1 MRLRTVLPPRRAALA
16 VALVVLAAPFAARPA
31 RAQGA
36 APWQQRVAY
45 EMDVTMDAPAHRM
58 AGRQRLTLQ
67 NNSPDTLRQVFY
79 HLYFNAFQKTSL
91 MATRNRHLPDPDAR
105 VVPRIFEY
113 TPDEEGWHR
122 IGSLT
127 QDGQPVPFRVDDTV
141 LRADL
146 ATPIPPGGRAVF
158 DLAFTSQVPLQT
170 RRSGWKSREGIDFS
184 MSQWYP
190 KLAHYD
196 ARGWHADPYI
206 GREFYGEFGTWD
218 VRITLPSEYM
228 VGGTGVVVNAEE
240 VGKGYQ
246 RDTSRVVTHAPGSN
260 LTWHFRA
267 ENVHDFA
274 WVADRDYVHDRIDGP
289 NGRQYHLLYQPAY
302 ADGWRFLRTFV
313 PALFRF
319 YEQRF
324 GPYVWPQFTVA
335 QAGDG
340 GMEYPMINFITGGRT
355 PNSLIGVTAHEAAH
369 EWFYGMLGSNESDY
383 AWMDEGFTE
392 FATTEALTALFR
404 GNAPAARADHR
415 SATRGI
421 VALQES
427 GLFEPVSSPSDHYA
441 TNRAYSTASYGGG
454 QMILDLLGYVLGDSV
469 RDAGLRRYVQQY
481 TLRHPQPA
489 DVERVMEAASG
500 VQLDWFFQQVAN
512 STRRLDLAVEGVRRR
527 GDSTHVTLERK
538 DAMFFPV
545 DVRLTMA
552 DGTTRYVH
560 VPTSEMVGAKA
571 VPAGWTVARPWGWT
585 HERYTFAVP
594 GRVRAVLLDPDRR
607 SPDYNRL
614 NDADR
619 FPIQRRFLRAPV
631 ANDTSYS
638 VGWRPLA
645 TYAVDYGGGVGVRAA
660 GTAWTNRHEF
670 AGALKLWPQ
679 VIASNGDHPAYRPLR
694 SFNPEGEDDDEF
706 RRVRGTYRSWFE
718 GVDYA
723 LRYATSPRVP
733 GTRLRGGV
741 SFEKAMG
748 FYENRATLAR
758 RFGRWAPLGRDRGTL
773 TAEVGH
779 FRAPYARAFDLFDV
793 RYAGYGAHRV
803 WAGLRYAAGRGENR
817 VELGG
822 QAGSSVRALTG
833 AGSNGPFPS
842 NFLSDPTKV
851 WVKAQRAWAFG
862 PLTAR
867 ARMMGLLG
875 TQNLAFDERFV
886 LGHGT
891 PRDLWLNPA
900 TRAVLAAAGER
911 YGTRVEESGGVPR
924 YERTKPLLYPVS
936 PYGPTGYALEREA
949 PLSPVPARS
958 TVTGNLE
965 LETRPVDPALPLRAF
980 AFSGLAVLGDP
991 DAESDGLSTLL
1002 TTPDFTNTDAYYV
1015 DAGLGLRLAVA
1026 DVPLLRRWTAQSD
1039 ALGALRLTAR
1049 FPLWLFNPTAT
1060 TDYVNDRTTRSSED
1074 AFKFRY
1080 LLGVELGF

>member
-1 MRLRTVLPPRRAALA
+1 MPVRSCSLA
-16 VALVVLAAPFAARPA
+16 VVLAASALGSLALGPLAQPA
-31 RAQGA
+31 RAQGTS
-36 APWQQRVAY
+36 PWQQRVAY
-45 EMDVTMDAPAHRM
+45 EMDVQVDAPAHRL
-58 AGRQRLTLQ
+58 AGTQRLTLT
-67 NNSPDTLRQVFY
+67 NTSPDTLRQVFY
-79 HLYFNAFQKTSL
+79 HLYFNAFQPESQ

-105 VVPRIFEY
+105 VVPRIYNY

-122 IGSLT
+122 IASLT
-127 QDGQPVPFRVDDTV
+127 QDGQPLAFRVDDTI

-146 ATPIPPGGRAVF
+146 AAPIPPGGRAVF
-158 DLAFTSQVPLQT
+158 EMRFTSQVPLQT

-196 ARGWHADPYI
+196 SRGWHPDPYI

-218 VRITLPSEYM
+218 VRITLPSEYT
-228 VGGTGVVVNAEE
+228 VGATGVLVNAEQ

-246 RDTSRVVTHAPGSN
+246 RDTSRVVAHAAGAP

-267 ENVHDFA
+267 EGVHDFA
-274 WVADRDYVHDRIDGP
+274 WAADRDYVHDRIDGP
-289 NGRQYHLLYQPAY
+289 NGRQYHLLYQPNVAT
-302 ADGWRFLRTFV
+302 GWRFLRTFV
-313 PALFRF
+313 PALFAF

-355 PNSLIGVTAHEAAH
+355 PGSLVGVTAHEAAH

-392 FATTEALTALFR
+392 FATTEALTALFQ

-415 SATRGI
+415 SATKGI

-427 GLFEPVSSPSDHYA
+427 GLAEPVSFPSDWYA

-469 RDAGLRRYVQQY
+469 RDAGLRQYVQQY

-489 DVERVMEAASG
+489 DVERVMERASG
-500 VQLDWFFQQVAN
+500 VQLDWFFQQVAG
-512 STRRLDLAVEGVRRR
+512 STRRLDLAVKGIRRR

-552 DGTTRYVH
+552 DGSTRYVH
-560 VPTSEMVGAKA
+560 VPTGEMVGAKA
-571 VPAGWTVARPWGWT
+571 VPAGWTVAAPWGWT

-619 FPIQRRFLRAPV
+619 FPVRRRFLHAPV

-638 VGWRPLA
+638 IGWRPLV
-645 TYAVDYGGGVGVRAA
+645 TYAVDYGVGVGVRAA
-660 GTAWTNRHEF
+660 GRAWTNRHEF
-670 AGALKLWPQ
+670 VGALKFWPR
-679 VIASNGDHPAYRPLR
+679 VIASNGDEPVYRPLR
-694 SFNPEGEDDDEF
+694 SFNPEGEENDDF
-706 RRVRGTYRSWFE
+706 RRVEGTYRSWFE
-718 GVDYA
+718 GLDYSF
-723 LRYATSPRVP
+723 RYATSPRVP

-748 FYENRATLAR
+748 FYDNRLTLAR
-758 RFGRWAPLGRDRGTL
+758 RFGRWAALGRDRGTL

-779 FRAPYARAFDLFDV
+779 FRAPYARSFDLFDV

-817 VELGG
+817 IEVGG

-833 AGSNGPFPS
+833 AGDSPFPS
-842 NFLSDPTKV
+842 NFLGDPTKA
-851 WVKAQRAWAFG
+851 WVKAQRAWTLG
-862 PLTAR
+862 SLTAR
-867 ARMMGLLG
+867 ARLMGLLG
-875 TQNLAFDERFV
+875 TQNLAGDERFL
-886 LGHGT
+886 LGYGT

-900 TRAVLAAAGER
+900 TRAALAAAGER
-911 YGTRVEESGGVPR
+911 YGTRVEESGDVVR
-924 YERTKPLLYPVS
+924 YEETKPILYPVS
-936 PYGPTGYALEREA
+936 PYGPIGYALERNLA
-949 PLSPVPARS
+949 LPAVPVRS

-965 LETRPVDPALPLRAF
+965 LETRPLDPAFPLRAF

-991 DAESDGLSTLL
+991 DEGFNGFEALY
-1002 TTPDFTNTDAYYV
+1002 TTPDFTNADAYYV

-1049 FPLWLFNPTAT
+1049 FPLWLYNPTAT

-1080 LLGVELGF
+1080 LLGIELGF